1 MVKKHTDLERR
12 VGEHKILTRI
22 LKIWGYIRTIKIRL
36 SSLFSVLIQKMLNET
51 KTTMTSK
58 KSVVTQSY

>member
-22 LKIWGYIRTIKIRL
+22 LKIWGRRMNQWAGKQTME
-36 SSLFSVLIQKMLNET
+36 FT
-51 KTTMTSK
+51 KTE
-58 KSVVTQSY
+58 